1 MRFLK
6 GELSVFFALITVLCA
21 ALVLSAVESVRTE
34 ATRAYLTIAADSAID
49 SLFSQYHRELWDRYR
64 LLGLEMYSEEE
75 ICSEYFGFFHPY
87 LSGGTTKNW
96 YCLSGR
102 KDGVSVLDCTLLPD
116 DGGEVFEK
124 EVVDYMKYGIA
135 AEVPDLLSV
144 QESIKAFTEG
154 KSVQGITSEFS
165 DCAELCGE
173 LEDIVSEI
181 GRELKNEET
190 AAARMERAVDGRDA
204 GSVGEEADAL
214 YEVYDSLTSLCET
227 YRETAQKLRESLL
240 ESRENL
246 EEEKRSG
253 NLSED
258 ACRSLQSDI
267 SCYDSYLSE
276 DGERSE
282 GILAIPSEVSENR
295 RVVRETEE
303 LAEEAEAFIDGF
315 VPEEVIIGY
324 DPPLTE
330 GGPPEPIYGETS
342 IDEEEVW
349 EPVRDAFSEYCPIRL
364 DLSERKPDAEKK
376 AQLENAAALLK
387 GDLLPLLL
395 PDGVIV
401 SESPLPLEDRPSEKY
416 TASGRTGMKN
426 PADLLFVTEYDLRV
440 MNDFSKNPD
449 TLETEYILCGKES
462 DAENLKALLA
472 ELLTVRSGLNLLYL
486 LSDSEKKAEA
496 RALAAAVTGV
506 ASVTPLAEVTMF
518 FILGIWAFGQAVLDG
533 RDLLSGG
540 KVPVMHDRES
550 FRLSLGGL
558 LSDFRGTV
566 KTPGTGNAGEDYEGV
581 LRLFLFQHGG
591 SETSLRALDCIQM
604 NLRKG
609 QPDFLAERLYTSL
622 SISASAFSRHLF
634 SMILTPGALSDSYPV
649 TVSSYYSY

>member
-21 ALVLSAVESVRTE
+21 ALVLSAVESVRTG
-34 ATRAYLTIAADSAID
+34 ATRTYLTIAADSAMD
-49 SLFSQYHRELWDRYR
+49 SVFSQYHRELWDQYR

-75 ICSEYFGFFHPY
+75 IRSEYFDFFQPY
-87 LSGGTTKNW
+87 LSGGVTKNW

-102 KDGVSVLDCTLLPD
+102 KDGISVTDCTLLTD

-135 AEVPDLLSV
+135 AEVPDLLSIRETV
-144 QESIKAFTEG
+144 KVFTEG
-154 KSVQGITSEFS
+154 KSVQAVSSGFS
-165 DCAELCGE
+165 DCAELCEE
-173 LEDIVSEI
+173 LEETVSEI
-181 GRELKNEET
+181 AKELKKEET
-190 AAARMERAVDGRDA
+190 IAARMERAVDGRNA
-204 GSVGEEADAL
+204 GSVGKEADDL
-214 YEVYDSLTSLCET
+214 CGVYDRLTSLCGV
-227 YRETAQKLRESLL
+227 YRETAQRLREALL
-240 ESRENL
+240 KSRENM
-246 EEEKRSG
+246 EEEKGSG

-258 ACRSLQSDI
+258 ACRSLQNDL

-276 DGERSE
+276 DDERSE
-282 GILAIPSEVSENR
+282 GILAIPSKVSGNR
-295 RVVRETEE
+295 RAVRETEE

-324 DPPLTE
+324 GPPLTE
-330 GGPPEPIYGETS
+330 GGPPEPVYGETS

-349 EPVRDAFSEYCPIRL
+349 APVRAAFSGYCTIRL
-364 DLSERKPDAEKK
+364 DLSERKPDTEKK
-376 AQLENAAALLK
+376 AQLENVAALLK

-395 PDGVIV
+395 PDGVAV
-401 SESPLPLEDRPSEKY
+401 SESPLPLEERPSEKY
-416 TASGRTGMKN
+416 TASGRTGAVN
-426 PADLLFVTEYDLRV
+426 PADLLFVTEYDLKV
-440 MNDFSKNPD
+440 MNDFSKNPN
-449 TLETEYILCGKES
+449 TLETEYILYGKDC
-462 DAENLKALLA
+462 DAENLKALTE
-472 ELLTVRSGLNLLYL
+472 ELLSVRAGLNLLYL

-496 RALAAAVTGV
+496 RTLAAAVTGV
-506 ASVTPLAEVTMF
+506 AGVTPLAEVTMF
-518 FILGIWAFGQAVLDG
+518 FILGIWALGQAVLDG

-566 KTPGTGNAGEDYEGV
+566 KTPAGDRGEDYEGY
-581 LRLFLFQHGG
+581 LRLFLFLHGG

-622 SISASAFSRHLF
+622 SIRAAAFSRHLF

>member
-34 ATRAYLTIAADSAID
+34 ATKAYLTIAADSAMD
-49 SLFSQYHRELWDRYR
+49 SVFSQYHRELWDRYR

-75 ICSEYFGFFHPY
+75 ICSEYFDFFHPY
-87 LSGGTTKNW
+87 LSGGVTKNW

-102 KDGVSVLDCTLLPD
+102 KDGISVLDCTLLPD

-135 AEVPDLLSV
+135 AEVPDLLSIGETV
-144 QESIKAFTEG
+144 KAFTEG
-154 KSVQGITSEFS
+154 RSVQSISSGFS
-165 DCAELCGE
+165 DCAALCGE
-173 LEDIVSEI
+173 LEDTVSKIEK
-181 GRELKNEET
+181 ELKKEET
-190 AAARMERAVDGRDA
+190 ISGRMERAVDGRNA
-204 GSVGEEADAL
+204 GSVGKEADDL
-214 YEVYDSLTSLCET
+214 CGVYDRLTSLCGE
-227 YRETAQKLRESLL
+227 YRETAQRLRESLL
-240 ESRENL
+240 KSRENL
-246 EEEKRSG
+246 EEEKGSG

-258 ACRSLQSDI
+258 ACRSLQNDL

-276 DGERSE
+276 DDERSE
-282 GILAIPSEVSENR
+282 GILAIPSKVSGNR

-324 DPPLTE
+324 GPPLTE
-330 GGPPEPIYGETS
+330 GGPPEPVYGETS

-349 EPVRDAFSEYCPIRL
+349 APVRAAFSGYCTIRL

-376 AQLENAAALLK
+376 AQLENVAALLK

-395 PDGVIV
+395 PDGVTV
-401 SESPLPLEDRPSEKY
+401 SESPLPLEERPSEKY
-416 TASGRTGMKN
+416 TASGRTGAEN
-426 PADLLFVTEYDLRV
+426 PADLLFVTEYDLKV
-440 MNDFSKNPD
+440 MNDFSKKPN
-449 TLETEYILCGKES
+449 TLETEYILYGKES
-462 DAENLKALLA
+462 DAENLKAFLT
-472 ELLTVRSGLNLLYL
+472 ELLSVRSGLNLLYL

-496 RALAAAVTGV
+496 RTLAAAVTG
-506 ASVTPLAEVTMF
+506 AAGVTPLAEVAMF
-518 FILGIWAFGQAVLDG
+518 FILGIWALGQAVLDG

-558 LSDFRGTV
+558 LSDFRGTMEMS
-566 KTPGTGNAGEDYEGV
+566 GTGNRGEDYEGY
-581 LRLFLFQHGG
+581 LRFFLFLHGG
-591 SETSLRALDCIQM
+591 SETSLRSLDCIQM
-604 NLRKG
+604 NLRKV

-622 SISASAFSRHLF
+622 SISAAAFSRHLF
-634 SMILTPGALSDSYPV
+634 SMILTPGAFSDTYPV